1 MWQEAL
7 VNVDTSRNRFIFEQL
22 SSDTGYVVP
31 EPAFMVST
39 QKEQKSVAMFRSWL
53 KYRPILLYRLCCPNS
68 TAQPK
73 HNPAWSAVLTP
84 EFVATNSRAK
94 PNAVE
99 GKKQRLR
106 KEMLTLMSNT
116 IGADFDVGIQDSI
129 DLSTL
134 GCAWYGISFEQ
145 LKPVHFEQILWEL
158 NQINFYFEI
167 QALDRRARY
176 GTPYESSSDAHHLIL
191 ACLPNHL
198 LTVPSF
204 LAANH
209 GLASFAYEKRAYHL
223 FAMARVMNRWSD
235 TVIPR
240 DSIIRKT
247 DQLKWTVDELDAL
260 ETDIAR
266 NYCQAFHDCFQRPPI
281 IPRRLS
287 EEAVLA
293 AQPYLSGQFT
303 PRIVPSLAD
312 DAAVFINVLAM

>member
-7 VNVDTSRNRFIFEQL
+7 VNVDTSHNRFIFEQL

-39 QKEQKSVAMFRSWL
+39 QKEQKSVAMFCSWL

-134 GCAWYGISFEQ
+134 GCA
-145 LKPVHFEQILWEL
+145 
-158 NQINFYFEI
+158 
-167 QALDRRARY
+167 
-176 GTPYESSSDAHHLIL
+176 
-191 ACLPNHL
+191 
-198 LTVPSF
+198 
-204 LAANH
+204 
-209 GLASFAYEKRAYHL
+209 
-223 FAMARVMNRWSD
+223 
-235 TVIPR
+235 
-240 DSIIRKT
+240 
-247 DQLKWTVDELDAL
+247 
-260 ETDIAR
+260 
-266 NYCQAFHDCFQRPPI
+266 
-281 IPRRLS
+281 
-287 EEAVLA
+287 
-293 AQPYLSGQFT
+293 
-303 PRIVPSLAD
+303 
-312 DAAVFINVLAM
+312 